1 MMKLDTAN
9 VAGFEGSTVVL
20 EFQHSAH
27 EPHHMLYDGRLPALH
42 VRSHRG
48 VRGGGR
54 QPAGRVRGEAVG
66 AR

>member
-1 MMKLDTAN
+1 MMKLDTSH

-20 EFQHSAH
+20 EFDHDAH
-27 EPHHMLYDGRLPALH
+27 EPHHMLYAAAYERCYGRP
-42 VRSHRG
+42 HRG

-54 QPAGRVRGEAVG
+54 QPAGRVLGEAVG